1 MNDARWSEVDSYIA
15 DHLIGDDPV
24 QQQVLERNRD
34 AGLPPIDV
42 SAPQGRM
49 LELLVK
55 GVAAKNVLEIG
66 TLGGFS
72 TIWLARGLP
81 EDGRVISLELEP
93 EYAKVARENIA
104 SANVL
109 PSVEVKIGQATHS
122 LAELAESE
130 GLFDFAFVDADK
142 ENYPVYLDWCCRLV
156 RSGGMIVFDNVV
168 REGEILNP
176 QSTDPKVPGTRQ
188 LYEKI
193 AASDD
198 VEATAIQT
206 VGEKHWDGF
215 LIAIVK

>member
-1 MNDARWSEVDSYIA
+1 MNDAKWSEVDNYITN
-15 DHLIGDDPV
+15 HLIGDDPV
-24 QQQVLERNRD
+24 QRQVLERNRE

-42 SAPQGRM
+42 STPQGRM
-49 LELLVK
+49 LELLIK
-55 GVAAKNVLEIG
+55 GVGGKNVLEIG

-72 TIWLARGLP
+72 TIWLARGLS
-81 EDGRVISLELEP
+81 EDGRVVSLELEP

-104 SANVL
+104 SAGVL
-109 PSVEVKIGQATHS
+109 PSVEVKIGQAADS
-122 LAELAESE
+122 LAELAES
-130 GLFDFAFVDADK
+130 GSHFDFAFVDADK

-176 QSTDPKVPGTRQ
+176 QSADPKVPGTRQ

-193 AASDD
+193 AGRDD

-215 LIAIVK
+215 LLAIVK